1 MSEQLNWF
9 KSSYSQGSIGE
20 HCVEVALNWHK
31 STHSDG
37 SSGSDCVEVAAC
49 PQRVHLRDSKLGDD
63 SPTFQVEA
71 ASWGLFI
78 ATMHT

>member
-1 MSEQLNWF
+1 MSDQLTWIR
-9 KSSYSQGSIGE
+9 STYSDGSGSN
-20 HCVEVALNWHK
+20 CVEVALDWFK
-31 STHSDG
+31 STYSDNT
-37 SSGSDCVEVAAC
+37 GSDCVEVAAC
-49 PQRVHLRDSKLGDD
+49 PHRVHLRDSKLGDD